1 MTLNLGDLSEGC
13 WRLEI
18 LGRSITRE
26 VSGSTAPVIL
36 EIIKCFNK
44 LYFHPIRCS
53 SLDAS

>member
-26 VSGSTAPVIL
+26 LSGSTAPVIL